1 MNTLQPSWNAD
12 VPATLAQI
20 EFGGMNPS
28 LPLQW
33 LIIVA
38 AFAVTALILMVM
50 ARWVVWPIFKGI
62 GWFIGA
68 CFTFVGRTLRDLFK
82 LTGAFITA
90 AVLVPLVVGSLLIG
104 RWSASNHFANS
115 LKGELGLAG
124 KCFYRLTAANFLTSF
139 GMRDVVAG
147 LEERIPQALA
157 DAPGSDLPHLAQKRG
172 FIFEAE
178 YGLAGKSNKDR
189 AGVFDGYRI
198 VGSLA
203 GGGSGGKLYIADPD
217 AIKVAS
223 YERNGHF
230 GVGQVVIKSFSIR
243 DGSSL
248 PQIVRE
254 SQSLPAAKKLGLV
267 LDHELT
273 PERFFYVMRYVP
285 GQSLS
290 AVTHQ
295 LHAGSEDA
303 AGKGLDDA
311 ALRTALGLV
320 ADLVAT
326 LDAYHRGGLWHKD
339 VKPDNIIVDGTRAHL
354 VDFGLVTPLRSA
366 MTLTTHGTEYFRD
379 PEMVKMALKGVKVH
393 EVDGAKFDVYGAGAV
408 LYSVIEN
415 SFPAHGVLSQISM
428 RCPEALRWVV
438 RRAMADYDKRYPT
451 AGAMLR
457 DLDAIRK
464 AADPMAVKP
473 GQLPSM
479 QEDGA
484 EDLAPPPMP
493 EPMPMPVYASRPI
506 REQAAATPLPGV
518 AAAVGAVPPP
528 LPNAN
533 PTSGASK
540 PKVRLTN
547 WLTGAFEVDSV
558 APSQPQAQAS
568 PGVPHAARRHAEGS
582 RHSASEQL
590 QRARSRASA
599 MRDRA
604 RERMGKRAGSIPKPY
619 SNNPNAGT
627 YIAVASVLFLASM
640 IAMGYLRNARSVG
653 PNAPMRLDSNSGMSV
668 TITDRDPS
676 GRERRTT
683 TPVLVEGGVEVGP
696 VPAPIKTASA
706 PIQRV
711 QGKVALVVVD
721 LKKPL
726 DPGHDQTIRAA
737 VARLREAGFEVRGEF
752 PGAEPDDT
760 DLELT
765 ASAIKA
771 AGGLAVDTENGSS
784 AVGRWIVQDEG
795 TPSVVVWFKPRA
807 APRGEDPGV
816 HAVVLGPAE
825 TMLPQEA
832 RVGAARVARA
842 AREAVA
848 R

>member
-1 MNTLQPSWNAD
+1 MNAIEIAQGTQGMT
-12 VPATLAQI
+12 TLAQL
-20 EFGGMNPS
+20 EFGGMNPG
-28 LPLQW
+28 LHVQW
-33 LIIVA
+33 LIILA
-38 AFAVTALILMVM
+38 AFAVTAIIMLVM
-50 ARWVVWPIFKGI
+50 ARWVIWPAFKGI

-68 CFTFVGRTLRDLFK
+68 TFSFIGRTLRDFFK
-82 LTGAFITA
+82 LIGALLTIVVFI
-90 AVLVPLVVGSLLIG
+90 PLVVGSLVIG

-124 KCFYRLTAANFLTSF
+124 KCVYRLVAANFLTSF

-147 LEERIPQALA
+147 IEERIPQALA
-157 DAPGSDLPHLAQKRG
+157 DAPGSDLPHLAEKRG

-178 YGLAGKSNKDR
+178 MGLGSKAKER
-189 AGVFDGYRI
+189 AGVFDGYKI
-198 VGSLA
+198 VGSLP

-217 AIKVAS
+217 AIKVAT

-295 LHAGSEDA
+295 LHAGSAPPNGE
-303 AGKGLDDA
+303 KGLDDA
-311 ALRTALGLV
+311 SLRTALGLV

-339 VKPDNIIVDGTRAHL
+339 VKPDNIIVDGKRAHL

-379 PEMVKMALKGVKVH
+379 PEMVRMALKGVKVH
-393 EVDGAKFDVYGAGAV
+393 EVDGAKFDVFGAGAV

-415 SFPAHGVLSQISM
+415 SFPAHGALSQISM
-428 RCPEALRWVV
+428 RCPEALRWIV
-438 RRAMADYDKRYPT
+438 RRAMTDYDKRYPT

-464 AADPMAVKP
+464 ATDPMAVKP

-479 QEDGA
+479 QEGGFD
-484 EDLAPPPMP
+484 EPMPLP
-493 EPMPMPVYASRPI
+493 EPMPMPVYAATPV
-506 REQAAATPLPGV
+506 RERAAGSPMPAAAAVVG
-518 AAAVGAVPPP
+518 AAAVGSARAGVPPVMP
-528 LPNAN
+528 G
-533 PTSGASK
+533 SSK

-547 WLTGAFEVDSV
+547 WVTGAFEIEGGTQPPSSGTPA
-558 APSQPQAQAS
+558 APAEPRARRDQGARRSAAEQVVRARGRA
-568 PGVPHAARRHAEGS
+568 AARRE
-582 RHSASEQL
+582 
-590 QRARSRASA
+590 RARDRMSNRATSVP
-599 MRDRA
+599 RA
-604 RERMGKRAGSIPKPY
+604 Y
-619 SNNPNAGT
+619 SNNPNVGT
-627 YIAVASVLFLASM
+627 YIAVGSVLFLASILT
-640 IAMGYLRNARSVG
+640 IAFVRNSNSEFVPSA
-653 PNAPMRLDSNSGMSV
+653 MRMDPDSGMSV

-676 GRERRTT
+676 GRERRTSNAT
-683 TPVLVEGGVEVGP
+683 SVIADGGVEVGP
-696 VPAPIKTASA
+696 VPVHVAQAPAA
-706 PIQRV
+706 RV
-711 QGKVALVVVD
+711 EGKVALVVVD

-726 DPGHDQTIRAA
+726 DAGHEKTIRAC
-737 VARLREAGFEVRGEF
+737 VARLREAGFEVRGEV
-752 PGAEPDDT
+752 PGGEPDDN

-771 AGGLAVDTENGSS
+771 AGGLAVDTDNGSA
-784 AVGRWIVQDEG
+784 AVGRWIAEEASG
-795 TPSVVVWFKPRA
+795 TDVVVWFKPRA
-807 APRGEDPGV
+807 GSRGEDPGLQ
-816 HAVVLGPAE
+816 AVVLGP
-825 TMLPQEA
+825 LQG
-832 RVGAARVARA
+832 RVSNEDRADALRTVRA
-842 AREAVA
+842 AREAIPN
-848 R
+848 